1 MAPSVVLK
9 DGEKFEYFLFS
20 ILVVGYYQNMFSQ
33 VIEEEKKKS
42 EEKLDIG
49 KGTKTNKKQ
58 MERQTDKQTKER
70 PERETKGGGDKVKMK
85 YIIYNL
91 QSLKDA

>member
-1 MAPSVVLK
+1 
-9 DGEKFEYFLFS
+9 
-20 ILVVGYYQNMFSQ
+20 MFSQ
-33 VIEEEKKKS
+33 VIEEEKNKS

-58 MERQTDKQTKER
+58 MERQTDKQTNRKTR
-70 PERETKGGGDKVKMK
+70 KRNQRWRDKVKMK